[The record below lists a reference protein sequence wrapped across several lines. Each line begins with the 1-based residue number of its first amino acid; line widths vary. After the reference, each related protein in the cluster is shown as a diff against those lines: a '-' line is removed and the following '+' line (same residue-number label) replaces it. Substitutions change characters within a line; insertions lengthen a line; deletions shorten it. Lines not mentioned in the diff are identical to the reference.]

1 MPTIQSVV
9 TRGLCCG
16 CGTCA
21 GVCPTQAIDMQV
33 SKGIYQPRING
44 EKCNR
49 CGLCIRSCPGH
60 SVDFESLCSAALG
73 QPLENLL
80 IGNHL
85 TCYVGHSTN
94 ETIRHDS
101 ASGGIATQLL
111 VCAMEKGLIDGALVA
126 RARKDN
132 PLLIEGVIART
143 TEEVIAA
150 SKSKYC
156 PVAVNTGLRE
166 ILKEEGRFAV
176 VGLPCH
182 IHGIRK
188 AEQVFKILNKR
199 IVLHIGLLCS
209 HMVSYEGVDLILSKM
224 HVPKGSVTEL
234 NYRGEGWPGSM
245 SIKLA
250 NGSARRLPYTGSWN
264 AYWPVFS
271 SFFFTPMRCTMCPDQ
286 AAELADVS
294 LGDAW
299 LPEFRKEKSG
309 ESIIV
314 MRTKAASD
322 FFATPDRE
330 NAIHLGEVKPSK
342 VAQSQM
348 VNLIFKK
355 KDLGSRLITLHR
367 FGVSTPRFVP
377 EPRIRSSPFIWL
389 RMMFM
394 HGSIRASNCKPLR
407 PLLIHVP
414 FPVFRAY
421 YGIYKYLSKI

>member
-1 MPTIQSVV
+1 
-9 TRGLCCG
+9 
-16 CGTCA
+16 
-21 GVCPTQAIDMQV
+21 
-33 SKGIYQPRING
+33 
-44 EKCNR
+44 
-49 CGLCIRSCPGH
+49 
-60 SVDFESLCSAALG
+60 VDFESLSSAAHG

-80 IGNHL
+80 VGNYL
-85 TCYVGHSTN
+85 ACYVGHSTD
-94 ETIRHDS
+94 EKIRHNS
-101 ASGGIATQLL
+101 ASGGIATQLI
-111 VCAMEKGLIDGALVA
+111 VYAMEKGLIDGALVA

-166 ILKEEGRFAV
+166 ILKEDGRFAV

-182 IHGIRK
+182 IHGVRK
-188 AEQVFKILNKR
+188 AEQVFRILNKR

-209 HMVSYEGVDLILSKM
+209 HMVSYEGVDLILSKL
-224 HVPKGSVTEL
+224 HIPRKSVMEL

-250 NGSARRLPYTGSWN
+250 NGSARRLLYTGSWH

-299 LPEFRKEKSG
+299 LPEFMSEESG

-314 MRTKAASD
+314 MRTKAAND
-322 FFATPDRE
+322 FFATLE
-330 NAIHLGEVKPSK
+330 GEKAIHIRKVEPSRL
-342 VAQSQM
+342 VQSQM
-348 VNLIFKK
+348 VNLVFKK
-355 KDLGSRLITLHR
+355 KDLGSRLSTLHR
-367 FGVSTPRFVP
+367 SGVSTPRFVP

-389 RMMFM
+389 RMMFVY
-394 HGSIRASNCKPLR
+394 GSIRASNCKSLR
-407 PLLIHVP
+407 SLLIHVP

-421 YGIYKYLSKI
+421 YGVYKYLSKI

>member
-1 MPTIQSVV
+1 M
-9 TRGLCCG
+9 
-16 CGTCA
+16 
-21 GVCPTQAIDMQV
+21 
-33 SKGIYQPRING
+33 N
-44 EKCNR
+44 
-49 CGLCIRSCPGH
+49 
-60 SVDFESLCSAALG
+60 FESLCSAALG

-85 TCYVGHSTN
+85 SCYVGHSTN
-94 ETIRHDS
+94 ETIRHNS

-111 VCAMEKGLIDGALVA
+111 VYAMEKGLIDGALVA

-132 PLLIEGVIART
+132 PLLIEGVIAKT
-143 TEEVIAA
+143 TDDVIAA

-166 ILKEEGRFAV
+166 ILKENGRYAV

-188 AEQVFKILNKR
+188 AEQVFKILKKR
-199 IVLHIGLLCS
+199 IILHIGLLCS
-209 HMVSYEGVDLILSKM
+209 HMVSYEGVDLVLSNL
-224 HVPKGSVTEL
+224 HIPKESVTEL

-245 SIKLA
+245 SIKTA
-250 NGSARRLPYTGSWN
+250 NGAVQRLPLMRSWH

-299 LPEFRKEKSG
+299 LPEFKRDKSG

-314 MRTKAASD
+314 VRTKAAHD
-322 FFATPDRE
+322 FLAALSRDKVMQVRE
-330 NAIHLGEVKPSK
+330 VEDSK
-342 VAQSQM
+342 LAQSQM
-348 VNLIFKK
+348 VNLILKK
-355 KDLGSRLITLHR
+355 KDLGSRLSTLHK
-367 FGVSTPRFVP
+367 FGLNTPKFIP
-377 EPRIRSSPFIWL
+377 KPRIRSSPFIWL

-394 HGSIRASNCKPLR
+394 YGGIRTSNCQPLR
-407 PLLIHVP
+407 PLLVHVP

-421 YGIYKYLSKI
+421 YGVYKYLSKI